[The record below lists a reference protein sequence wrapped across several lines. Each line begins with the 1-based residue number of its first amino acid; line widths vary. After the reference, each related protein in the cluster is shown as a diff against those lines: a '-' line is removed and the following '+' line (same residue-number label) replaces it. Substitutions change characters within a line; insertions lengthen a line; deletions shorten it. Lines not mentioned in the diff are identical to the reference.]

1 MKTIMNRQPET
12 ATDDPLLQPAACSL
26 CSFAVSEYRK
36 GKIPARLQE
45 LQTAN
50 GRFHLQ
56 ESTKESFMNGYR
68 FHLQKY
74 RPGSKTACPECGRK
88 SCFTRYID
96 ETGEISF
103 PDNVGICDHIN
114 SCGYHYT
121 PKEYFRDNPTVKEK
135 LNKQERNGG
144 APIVAKALAKP
155 QPEQKPQISFLPSD
169 WVEQSM
175 RRYDINPLHRYFIRV
190 MGKKDTDRLFRLYRV
205 GTSRMWNGAA
215 VFWQTDRDGNV
226 RAGKIMG
233 YDAETGH
240 RIKEPFN
247 QVSWVHSVRK
257 VPDFRMKQC
266 LFGEHLLSDTSAAM
280 SAKPVAV
287 VESEKTALVAAH
299 FIPDFIWLATGGM
312 RGCFNNETMQVLGSR
327 EVILF
332 PDLKATEEWRHRLP
346 MLEAVCRRAT
356 CSDLLEK
363 MATDEQRSQ
372 GLDIADFLLMEDTPQ
387 MILARMI
394 ERNPVLQTF
403 IDTLGLELVDAGRTE

>member
-1 MKTIMNRQPET
+1 
-12 ATDDPLLQPAACSL
+12 
-26 CSFAVSEYRK
+26 
-36 GKIPARLQE
+36 
-45 LQTAN
+45 
-50 GRFHLQ
+50 
-56 ESTKESFMNGYR
+56 MNGSR

-96 ETGEISF
+96 EAGEISF
-103 PDNVGICDHIN
+103 PDSVGMCDHIN

-121 PKEYFRDNPTVKEK
+121 PKEYFRDNPAVKER
-135 LNKQERNGG
+135 LSEQERSNHTPT
-144 APIVAKALAKP
+144 AARPAAIPV
-155 QPEQKPQISFLPSD
+155 PEQKPQISFLPSD

-175 RRYDINPLHRYFIRV
+175 RRYDINPLYRYFTKV
-190 MGKKDTDRLFRLYRV
+190 AGKEDTDRLFRLYRV

-240 RIKEPFN
+240 RVKEPFN

-257 VPDFRMKQC
+257 VQDFRMKQC
-266 LFGEHLLSDTSAAM
+266 LFGEHLLSDNSAVM
-280 SAKPVAV
+280 SAKPVAI

-299 FIPDFIWLATGGM
+299 FIPDFIWLATGGIH
-312 RGCFNNETMQVLGSR
+312 GCFNGEAVQALDGR

-332 PDLKATEEWRHRLP
+332 PALKATEEWRQRLP
-346 MLEAVCRRAT
+346 MLKPVCRRAT
-356 CSDLLEK
+356 CSDLLERI
-363 MATDEQRSQ
+363 ATDVQRSQ

-387 MILARMI
+387 MILAKMI
-394 ERNPVLQTF
+394 ERNPMLQTF
-403 IDTLGLELVDAGRTE
+403 IDTFGLELVDTGRVE

>member
-1 MKTIMNRQPET
+1 MNT
-12 ATDDPLLQPAACSL
+12 CCSL
-26 CSFAVSEYRK
+26 QSLQFCRNFPF
-36 GKIPARLQE
+36 PASRNCKTARTA
-45 LQTAN
+45 TAN
-50 GRFHLQ
+50 GGFHLQ
-56 ESTKESFMNGYR
+56 ESTKESVMSEYR

-88 SCFTRYID
+88 ACFTRYID

-103 PDNVGICDHIN
+103 PGNVGICDHIN
-114 SCGYHYT
+114 SCGYHCT

-135 LNKQERNGG
+135 LNEQERNGDT
-144 APIVAKALAKP
+144 PIVAKAVVKP
-155 QPEQKPQISFLPSD
+155 QPEQKQQISFLPSD

-175 RRYDINPLHRYFIRV
+175 RRYDINPLYRYLTKV
-190 MGKKDTDRLFRLYRV
+190 AGKEDADRLFRLYRV
-205 GTSRMWNGAA
+205 GTSRMWGGAT

-233 YDAETGH
+233 YDAATGH

-266 LFGEHLLSDTSAAM
+266 LFGEHLLSDTSSAM
-280 SAKPVAV
+280 SVKPVAI

-299 FIPDFIWLATGGM
+299 FIPDLIWLATGGM
-312 RGCFNNETMQVLGSR
+312 HGCFNSEAMQVLGGR

-332 PDLKATEEWRHRLP
+332 PDLKATEEWRQRLP

-363 MATDEQRSQ
+363 MATDGQRSQ

-387 MILARMI
+387 MLLARMI
-394 ERNPVLQTF
+394 ERDPVLQDF
-403 IDTLGLELVDAGRTE
+403 IDAFGLELVDAGRAE